1 MIAGD
6 AATVA
11 ELNARARADRV
22 AAGEVEAD
30 GVALSGEGVAG
41 VGDVVVT
48 RQNARLLSTGKSW
61 VKNGDRWVVTAVND
75 DGSMAVR
82 RAGGGGSVVLPADYV
97 AENVE
102 LAYATTAHRAQG
114 RTVDSAYAIVS
125 PTTTREVLYVAATR
139 GRELNKL
146 FVDTFYDPDPDSS
159 HEGMLEER
167 TAAEV
172 LASILDRP
180 GSDTSA
186 TDTIRLEQEEAES
199 INRLW
204 AEYVTIGQAAQ
215 SRYWDELLER
225 NLGPADWEQVRS
237 SEAIGPL
244 HMALVQAQAH
254 GIDVEA
260 ELPRLCS
267 NLVGLHDPAAGI
279 EARVTKL
286 IDAQVRS
293 GRTTDAGLIAGLLP
307 RMAVPDPDIARA
319 LAERDGAMEAHAE
332 ARLAEAL
339 AKRERWVVS
348 LGEVPASP
356 AGRLAWERKAR
367 TVAAYRERWGGPVR
381 MALHPAEDCR
391 TLEQRTEWG
400 RARRALDACR
410 RLSQAERE
418 AEVARV
424 HEPGMDMGMGR

>member
-1 MIAGD
+1 
-6 AATVA
+6 
-11 ELNARARADRV
+11 
-22 AAGEVEAD
+22 
-30 GVALSGEGVAG
+30 
-41 VGDVVVT
+41 
-48 RQNARLLSTGKSW
+48 
-61 VKNGDRWVVTAVND
+61 
-75 DGSMAVR
+75 MA
-82 RAGGGGSVVLPADYV
+82 
-97 AENVE
+97 
-102 LAYATTAHRAQG
+102 
-114 RTVDSAYAIVS
+114 
-125 PTTTREVLYVAATR
+125 
-139 GRELNKL
+139 
-146 FVDTFYDPDPDSS
+146 
-159 HEGMLEER
+159 EER
-167 TAAEV
+167 SAKDV

-199 INRLW
+199 INRVW
-204 AEYVTIGQAAQ
+204 NEYVTIGQAAQ
-215 SRYWDELLER
+215 SYHWDELLER

-244 HMALVQAQAH
+244 HIALVQAQAH

-279 EARVTKL
+279 EARITKL

-319 LAERDGAMEAHAE
+319 LAERDRAMEAHAE
-332 ARLAEAL
+332 AKLAEAL
-339 AKRERWVVS
+339 GKRERWVAS

-356 AGRLAWERKAR
+356 AARLAWERKAR

-400 RARRALDACR
+400 RAKRALYACR
-410 RLSQAERE
+410 RLAAGEQESALLK
-418 AEVARV
+418 ART
-424 HEPGMDMGMGR
+424 PGIDMAMDL